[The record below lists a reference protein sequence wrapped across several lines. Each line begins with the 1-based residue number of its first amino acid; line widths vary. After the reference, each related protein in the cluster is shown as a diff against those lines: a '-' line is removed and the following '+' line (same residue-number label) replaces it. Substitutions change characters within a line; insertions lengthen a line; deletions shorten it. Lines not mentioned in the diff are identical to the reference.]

1 VRLKVVYR
9 EILALKMDIK
19 KVKIIIKTCLKNA
32 AFKVALIYACLAV
45 LWILFSDQI
54 LLLFIKDA
62 EALTMLQMFKGWFF
76 VLATSVIIYFLL
88 RSEIS
93 KITQAQET
101 LIKEKTFIEKV
112 INSMPGIFYAF
123 NESHQLLKWNRN
135 LQNLSGKSPDE
146 MEKGKVFFLDCIPD
160 NEKAKFIRTLDD
172 IRTNRDNISLESQFI
187 KADGSKIP
195 MLYTAGYIEYDSE
208 RYFLGFGIDISMMK
222 KLEEEL
228 YQAHKMEAIGTL
240 AGGIAHDFN
249 NILGAIFGFT
259 EMAKL
264 ETDDKEKLN
273 EDLDQILRGAQ
284 RAKELVQQILTFSR
298 KNDQELKPLKI
309 QAIIKEALKLLRS
322 SIPTTIEI
330 RNDINPDCG
339 SVLADPT
346 QIHQVIMNLCTNA
359 YHAMKKRGGV
369 LSVSLQPLIITGES
383 DDININLTPGSY
395 LKIEVSDTGIGIE
408 KEALKRIFD
417 PYYTT
422 KNQGEGTGLGL
433 SVVHGIVTSLN
444 GDIQVY
450 SEPDIGSKFRVYLPV
465 VSSGFKGNTHDTAA
479 TLPTGTEY
487 IMVVDDDILIADIT
501 ARKLEK
507 LGYSV
512 TKLTGSIDALHQFEH
527 DPDLFDL
534 IITDMTMPNMTGE
547 ELATNILRL
556 RPAKKIILCT
566 GYSDLINN
574 EKARQLGIRAYI
586 MKPVVMDTLAV
597 TVRNVL
603 DE

>member
-1 VRLKVVYR
+1 
-9 EILALKMDIK
+9 MDIK